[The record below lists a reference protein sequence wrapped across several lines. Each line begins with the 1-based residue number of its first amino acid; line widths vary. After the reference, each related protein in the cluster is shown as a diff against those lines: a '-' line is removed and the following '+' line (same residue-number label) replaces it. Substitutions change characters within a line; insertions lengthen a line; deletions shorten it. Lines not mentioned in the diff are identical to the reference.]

1 MTRPLDVI
9 GCEVFQPCRAIQRHA
24 RDEPRLGETERRAE
38 SGDGSTVVC
47 VENSKISARHTFYD
61 LSGIQRG
68 TALSGDAAW
77 RSGAAFSLQSTNE
90 ISEMCN
96 GFRFAIFGGSAEFQF
111 GLSRMI
117 VDAGPSDRPPS
128 PIPAPA
134 SCA

>member
-1 MTRPLDVI
+1 MIYQEFSAGQRSAAMRR
-9 GCEVFQPCRAIQRHA
+9 GARA
-24 RDEPRLGETERRAE
+24 PRVLA
-38 SGDGSTVVC
+38 
-47 VENSKISARHTFYD
+47 
-61 LSGIQRG
+61 
-68 TALSGDAAW
+68 
-77 RSGAAFSLQSTNE
+77 TNE

-128 PIPAPA
+128 PIHAPA